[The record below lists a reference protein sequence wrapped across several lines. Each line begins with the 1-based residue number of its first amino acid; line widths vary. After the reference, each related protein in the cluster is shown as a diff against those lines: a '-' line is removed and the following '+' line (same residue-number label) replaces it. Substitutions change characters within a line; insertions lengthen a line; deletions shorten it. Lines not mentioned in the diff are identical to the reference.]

1 MLEFFIKKPNKEL
14 KEEHLTEE
22 EMFNRFFEMAGITE
36 DDEIYSVENI
46 EETEDKKY
54 LVDKEENKE

>member
-46 EETEDKKY
+46 EETEDKKN

>member
-46 EETEDKKY
+46 EETEDKKN
-54 LVDKEENKE
+54 LVDKEDNKE

>member
-46 EETEDKKY
+46 EETEDKK
-54 LVDKEENKE
+54 KFSRQRRK

>member
-46 EETEDKKY
+46 EETEDKKN
-54 LVDKEENKE
+54 LVDKEEKKE